1 MSNPI
6 ESGNSNHV
14 NESTP
19 AGLEGEVAETRAAM
33 EPDLT
38 SAEEGFEE
46 VSSGAESFVATEASS
61 SAEFTE
67 EVPGEGAEAEA
78 ILAQLAEKVESLQM
92 QLDERTNQYK
102 RLVADFDNFRKR
114 TEKEKEDLDN
124 QVKRKTLSELL
135 PVVDSFDLA
144 RTQIKPQ
151 TEAETSIHKSYQGV
165 YKQLVDCLKRIGVAP
180 MRPEGKPFDPT
191 MHEAVLREPTDEYPE
206 GTVLEELKR
215 GYLLGD
221 RVLRYAMVKVAAAPE
236 GTDKENESQAE

>member
-6 ESGNSNHV
+6 ESDNSNHV

-19 AGLEGEVAETRAAM
+19 TELEGEVSATRAAV

-38 SAEEGFEE
+38 SAEEDFE
-46 VSSGAESFVATEASS
+46 EASS
-61 SAEFTE
+61 SAEGFVATE
-67 EVPGEGAEAEA
+67 PTSSAEISEDVPGEGAEAEA

-114 TEKEKEDLDN
+114 TEKEKEELDN

-151 TEAETSIHKSYQGV
+151 TEAESSIQKSYQGV

-180 MRPEGKPFDPT
+180 MRPEGKPFDPA

-236 GTDKENESQAE
+236 GMDKENESQIE